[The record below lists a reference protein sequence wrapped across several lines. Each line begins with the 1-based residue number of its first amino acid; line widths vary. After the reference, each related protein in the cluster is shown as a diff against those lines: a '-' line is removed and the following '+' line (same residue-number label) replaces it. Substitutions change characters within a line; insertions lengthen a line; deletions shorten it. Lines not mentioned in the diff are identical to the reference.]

1 MKRENLTNDEAA
13 KYLRISKPSLWR
25 LRATGKLAYYRVGG
39 KLIFDR
45 ADLDKYL
52 DSCRRGEKK

>member
-13 KYLRISKPSLWR
+13 KYLRISKETLWR
-25 LRATGKLAYYRVGG
+25 LRATGKLSYYRVGG

-45 ADLDKYL
+45 AELDAYL
-52 DSCRRGEKK
+52 ESCRRGPKK